1 MSTIRTVADVKD
13 WDNYRA
19 YLKERIKALEDGE
32 HAFLVSKEKFVF
44 ENAGKEIQGRAFLI
58 GDKAAAVAQ
67 ALKKEGLLFR
77 TYTCRK
83 SAKEIVTIGL
93 QATAAKQVEFTVKK
107 LALGVTTSN
116 EGEVAD
122 GEEPASKA
130 PGLAATATAA
140 ATAAAAAVAAAP
152 GGAISDAFEAA
163 KKLVADTVT
172 KLGEGLTAT
181 ERSEIA
187 AALSTLQQQVKNGE
201 IIEAGKSIL
210 ALKALLTRIV
220 KQAKARAV
228 FEKRGIDK
236 AKAAEMAKFS
246 VELEDAG
253 YEPKRAA
260 MCAEV
265 SVVLKDQGVPADRA
279 VEIARMSDP
288 KGTSTVEDAVAAAK
302 SMSIF
307 PKSMLETMR
316 KNGATIVSC
325 RGPVTDAI
333 TELKGVQ
340 PRGWP
345 DGMTWD
351 NVPGL
356 YSPSDKSIVLGT
368 MATGKDGK
376 DRKVPGPGEGPIQ
389 HGAFDLAGH
398 EAGHGFDFSGGDPHK
413 SRGAKFRSARK
424 KDIAALA
431 KKKKDL
437 GAYFMQAGSAGP
449 EETFA
454 ESCARYFGGDAT
466 LKTEWTNLHAFWNSN
481 PY

>member
-1 MSTIRTVADVKD
+1 MSNIRSVADVRD
-13 WDNYRA
+13 WNNYRS

-44 ENAGKEIQGRAFLI
+44 ENAGKEVQGRAFLV

-67 ALKKEGLLFR
+67 ALKKEGLVFR
-77 TYTCRK
+77 SYTCRK
-83 SAKEIVTIGL
+83 TAKELVTIGL
-93 QATAAKQVEFTVKK
+93 QATVAKQVEFTVKK

-116 EGEVAD
+116 EGEVPD
-122 GEEPASKA
+122 GEA
-130 PGLAATATAA
+130 PGVGATE
-140 ATAAAAAVAAAP
+140 AAAAPGAAP

-163 KKLVADTVT
+163 KKLVTDTVT
-172 KLGEGLTAT
+172 KLGESLSAAD
-181 ERSEIA
+181 RSEIA
-187 AALSTLQQQVKNGE
+187 AALTTLQQQVKNGE
-201 IIEAGKSIL
+201 IVAAGKSIV

-220 KQAKARAV
+220 KEIKSRAS

-288 KGTSTVEDAVAAAK
+288 KGTSTVADAVASAK
-302 SMSIF
+302 AMAIF

-316 KNGATIVSC
+316 KNGATVVSC

-333 TELKGVQ
+333 PDLKGVQ

-356 YSPSDKSIVLGT
+356 YSPSDKTIVLGT
-368 MATGKDGK
+368 MATGTDGK

-398 EAGHGFDFSGGDPHK
+398 EAGHEAGHGFDFSGGSPHK

-424 KDIAALA
+424 KDIRALA
-431 KKKKDL
+431 KKKTDL
-437 GAYFMQAGSAGP
+437 GAYFMQAGAAGP

-454 ESCARYFGGDAT
+454 ESCARFFGGDAT
-466 LKTEWTNLHAFWNSN
+466 LAAEWKNLHAFWNSN